1 MEEKRGLKTVT
12 RRCGKGPRQIILDQ
26 HHQPRAFCAEETW
39 KKSRRNFPSLPS
51 LQPRSTPLKKIN
63 ENSHLP
69 SFVLNDITVSTAVIS
84 RTETILHLSLS
95 LERIFLVSFASFFL
109 LARFVGRTRF
119 VNQRRDGWKGKR
131 ERSATAF
138 VRRNTPLA
146 NPTRMSRTA
155 NQTFQFSTK
164 EEGYNSSEG
173 IRTPLNSNY
182 TVNRPD

>member
-12 RRCGKGPRQIILDQ
+12 RRRGKGPRQIILDQ

-95 LERIFLVSFASFFL
+95 RKNIS
-109 LARFVGRTRF
+109 RFVRLLLSP
-119 VNQRRDGWKGKR
+119 
-131 ERSATAF
+131 RSF
-138 VRRNTPLA
+138 R
-146 NPTRMSRTA
+146 
-155 NQTFQFSTK
+155 
-164 EEGYNSSEG
+164 
-173 IRTPLNSNY
+173 
-182 TVNRPD
+182 RPDTIRQPTACRLEGEARAQRHRVRSS